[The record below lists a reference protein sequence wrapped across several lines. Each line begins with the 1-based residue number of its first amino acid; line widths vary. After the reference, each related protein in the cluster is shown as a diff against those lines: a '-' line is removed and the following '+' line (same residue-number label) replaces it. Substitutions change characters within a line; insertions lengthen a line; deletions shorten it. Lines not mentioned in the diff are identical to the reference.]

1 MPYFISDTA
10 EGCDGW
16 ATVKDDGEV
25 MGCHLTKQ
33 DAIDQGLAIAQAEG
47 STFEGERSTRD
58 LPDNYR
64 PATSD
69 DVPEGRACGNCM
81 FFNEDNLDD
90 EGRAFCEKWE

>member
-25 MGCHLTKQ
+25 MGCHMTK
-33 DAIDQGLAIAQAEG
+33 DEAIDQALAMAQAED

-69 DVPEGRACGNCM
+69 DVPEGRACGNCI
-81 FFNEDNLDD
+81 FF
-90 EGRAFCEKWE
+90 K